1 MNQHSNR
8 YRMSRN
14 YGLRL
19 INIHYLIH
27 IKGIVLSQAIDS
39 IREACYRC
47 TVVFRILILL
57 YASGKY
63 DHGYDDVG
71 LSFENAKGITI
82 PAHKSSGD
90 DPF

>member
-1 MNQHSNR
+1 
-8 YRMSRN
+8 MSHN

-27 IKGIVLSQAIDS
+27 IKGIVLLQAKS
-39 IREACYRC
+39 IVFVKLVTDG
-47 TVVFRILILL
+47 TVVFRILILP

-63 DHGYDDVG
+63 NHGYDDVG

-82 PAHKSSGD
+82 PAHKSSSD